1 MKVIASAVVQT
12 HCSAA
17 ETDRV
22 NNLVAVSDPPVLGE
36 AALFCGQIAMPLEV
50 ICIRQSK
57 QHLGSIFKCWREKEN
72 YIYVNYIYTYKIICI

>member
-1 MKVIASAVVQT
+1 MKVIASAVLQT

-17 ETDRV
+17 EADRV
-22 NNLVAVSDPPVLGE
+22 NNLVAASDPAALGV

-72 YIYVNYIYTYKIICI
+72 DTYINNTWIQFS